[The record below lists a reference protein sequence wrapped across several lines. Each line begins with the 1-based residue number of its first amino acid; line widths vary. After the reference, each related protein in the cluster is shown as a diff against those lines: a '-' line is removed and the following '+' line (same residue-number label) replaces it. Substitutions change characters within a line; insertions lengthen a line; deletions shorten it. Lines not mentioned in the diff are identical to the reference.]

1 MKKIFIMITLS
12 VLLISCSDLS
22 DDKFESQTSP
32 LKLRQLVN
40 TNEMESM
47 SNGSAALFFA
57 TYHSEEKNIDYI
69 KVFAEVEGA
78 YRFLEIPMERV
89 RVKLDS
95 SSQVPYLLIHYNY
108 YSQKEMKV
116 SDNDICDDKLPSFYI
131 TRYTIVCR
139 EEYLPEKLIPINIT
153 GK

>member
-12 VLLISCSDLS
+12 VLLISCSDLL
-22 DDKFESQTSP
+22 DKKFESQTSP
-32 LKLRQLVN
+32 LKLRQLGN
-40 TNEMESM
+40 TNEREST
-47 SNGSAALFFA
+47 SNGSVALFFA
-57 TYHSEEKNIDYI
+57 AYHSEEKNVDYI

-108 YSQKEMKV
+108 FSQKEMKF
-116 SDNDICDDKLPSFYI
+116 SDNNICDNKSYVFDI
-131 TRYTIVCR
+131 TDYTIVCR
-139 EEYLPEKLIPINIT
+139 EEYLPEKLLPINIT